1 MHLKKLSKFFLLSF
15 ISLLGFQSLWGQVSF
30 SYIYP
35 LDGTDKHYPE
45 QNIILRS
52 NHGIDPFSLNSA
64 LFSLEGSKSGYHAI
78 KTLLSTEGKTLL
90 VTPSRQFS
98 KGETVTFKYLGGI
111 DTEAGISLDGTTIR
125 FRIIEHEP
133 AKIWSKLEQFEKEKS
148 DSSLTMMNADPF
160 PVNDNNLPDDY
171 PPVNIVNQ
179 VDHDNEYFFMN
190 QNSRFN
196 NLPWKKYITIV
207 DSYGIPV
214 YYHKSEFNRINFD
227 MLPNGLLCYAINAVP
242 NSPREKYF
250 IMDSTFTVIDSVNT
264 GNGYILDAH
273 DMLLLSNGHYLVM
286 SYDPQPVD
294 MSQVVTGGDPD
305 AIVTGLVIQE
315 VDNNENVYFQWRSWD
330 HFEITD
336 ATPDINLL
344 GRNIDYVHGNALAID
359 MDGNILISSRHL
371 DEITKIDFNSGEIM
385 WRFGLNSENNMFD
398 IYNDTIGF
406 SHQHDIRLLYNGNYT
421 IYDNGNLNNPPVSRA
436 LEYTIN
442 ETELTAVL
450 SWSYRHPTQLFSNFA
465 GGFKVLNNGQRI
477 IGWGGTYP
485 LSSTVVDLDGN
496 IEQQVY
502 LPDYISSYRVFKYPW
517 ETRSFETEPLLS
529 LGNAAGHAETRVNRL
544 YIFNTAS
551 KGIKITSIHHH
562 DTAFE
567 VLSVLP
573 LAIFPGNYGYV
584 EIGFDPETPGDRD
597 DRFTLNFDNAD
608 NTQRVARQLK
618 VSGYLDEETPSVSI
632 HPSYGTENVNPD
644 TAITI
649 IFDEAVTKIF
659 GGDIQNEDL
668 PALIVLK
675 EEYFRGE
682 DVSFSGTINEEKTR
696 ITIYPDQI
704 LEENQAYYIKLLAS
718 KLKDYDGNIISLAEE
733 SYFET
738 GMMTGTPENNYYS
751 VGVYPNPVREDVTV
765 EITPGEF
772 SLIKIFN
779 LHGMLVKQHSISGSK
794 TRVSM
799 SKLPVGIYFIQ
810 FLDEEQKI
818 SYTEKL
824 LKQ

>member
-1 MHLKKLSKFFLLSF
+1 LLSF
-15 ISLLGFQSLWGQVSF
+15 IFLLGSQSLWGQVSF

-52 NHGIDPFSLNSA
+52 NLNIDPASLTTAS
-64 LFSLEGSKSGYHAI
+64 FSLEASKSGDHVFEPLLSNDRR
-78 KTLLSTEGKTLL
+78 TLLLK
-90 VTPSRQFS
+90 PARPFS
-98 KGETVTFKYLGGI
+98 QGETVTFKYLGGVE
-111 DTEAGISLDGTTIR
+111 TEQGLPLNEATIH

-133 AKIWSKLEQFEKEKS
+133 DEVWSRLEQFEREKS
-148 DSSLTMMNADPF
+148 ETDTLLMDAYPF
-160 PVNDNNLPDDY
+160 PLNDNNLPDDY

-179 VDHDNEYFFMN
+179 VDHDNEYFFLNM
-190 QNSRFN
+190 NSRFN
-196 NLPWKKYITIV
+196 NLPWKKYISIV

-214 YYHKSEFNRINFD
+214 YYNKSEFNRINFD
-227 MLPNGLLCYAINAVP
+227 ILPNGLLCYAINTVP
-242 NSPREKYF
+242 NSNREKYF

-273 DMLLLSNGHYLVM
+273 DMLLLENGHYLVM

-315 VDNNENVYFQWRSWD
+315 VDNDENVYFQWRSWD

-344 GRNIDYVHGNALAID
+344 GRNIDYVHGNAFAID
-359 MDGNILISSRHL
+359 MDGNILLSSRHL
-371 DEITKIDFNSGEIM
+371 DEITKIDFNSGEII
-385 WRFGLNSENNMFD
+385 WRFGMNSENNMFD
-398 IYNDTIGF
+398 IYSDTIGF
-406 SHQHDIRLLYNGNYT
+406 SHQHDIRLLYNGHYT

-436 LEYTIN
+436 LEYSIN

-450 SWSYRHPTQLFSNFA
+450 SWSYHHPTQLFSDFA

-496 IEQQVY
+496 IEQQVF
-502 LPDYISSYRVFKYPW
+502 LPDYISSYRAFKYPW

-529 LGNAAGHAETRVNRL
+529 LGNAAGYSESKVNRL
-544 YIFNTAS
+544 YVFNTSS

-562 DTAFE
+562 DTAFK
-567 VLSVLP
+567 VLSELP
-573 LAIFPGNYGYV
+573 LAIFPGNYKYI
-584 EIGFDPETPGDRD
+584 EIGFDADISGEHD

-608 NTQRVARQLK
+608 NSERIARQLRI
-618 VSGYLDEETPSVSI
+618 SAYLDEEIPSVTI
-632 HPSYGTENVNPD
+632 HPSYGTENISPD
-644 TAITI
+644 TVLTVT
-649 IFDEAVTKIF
+649 FNEAVTKIF
-659 GGDIQNEDL
+659 GGDIQNEDI
-668 PALIVLK
+668 PALIELK

-682 DVSFSGTINEEKTR
+682 DVTFSGAINEEKTT
-696 ITIYPDQI
+696 ISIYPDQP
-704 LEENQAYYIKLLAS
+704 LKENHEYYIRLKAN
-718 KLKDYDGNIISLAEE
+718 KLKDYDGNIIKLAEE

-738 GMMTGTPENNYYS
+738 GMMTGTPEHKYDP
-751 VGVYPNPVREDVTV
+751 VRIYPNPAREDVML

-772 SLIKIFN
+772 SLIKVYN
-779 LHGMLVKQHSISGSK
+779 LHGMLIEQISITKAS

-799 SKLPVGIYFIQ
+799 SGMPAGIYFIQ